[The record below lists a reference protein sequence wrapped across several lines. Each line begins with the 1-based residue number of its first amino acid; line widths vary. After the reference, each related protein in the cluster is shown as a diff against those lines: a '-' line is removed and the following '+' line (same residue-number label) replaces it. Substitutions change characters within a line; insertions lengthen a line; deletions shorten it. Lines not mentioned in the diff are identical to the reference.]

1 VIGHNGQVNAEE
13 PLPPRKLG
21 LLLAAAGTALT
32 ADLVTKVLVVSRLE
46 GRESVRL
53 LGGALYLD
61 LYRNPGAAFSLATG
75 MTWLLSLV
83 AIAVVVVILR
93 LAPKLRSTGWAAG
106 LGLILGG
113 ATGNLVDRIFREPAP
128 LRGHVVDFVSV
139 FADNG
144 RVFPVFNLADSSI
157 VVGGCLLVL
166 MAVLGRD
173 YDGRSASPS
182 AQSTSAQS
190 TSAQSTSAQSTSA
203 ESTSS
208 QSPSAES
215 TP

>member
-1 VIGHNGQVNAEE
+1 VSPAEPSAAESSADGSSTEE
-13 PLPPRKLG
+13 PLPPRRLG
-21 LLLAAAGTALT
+21 LLLAAAAIALT
-32 ADLVTKVLVVSRLE
+32 ADIVSKVLIVSRLP

-75 MTWLLSLV
+75 MTWLLTVIAIGVVV
-83 AIAVVVVILR
+83 AILR
-93 LAPKLRSTGWAAG
+93 MAPKLRSAGWAVG

-113 ATGNLVDRIFREPAP
+113 ATGNLIDRIFREPAP
-128 LRGHVVDFVSV
+128 FRGHVVDFLSV

-173 YDGRSASPS
+173 YDGRRTAKTVPDDKE
-182 AQSTSAQS
+182 AAR
-190 TSAQSTSAQSTSA
+190 
-203 ESTSS
+203 
-208 QSPSAES
+208 
-215 TP
+215 